1 LNFDKRKYIIL
12 MYMNGRLKKRIVTG
26 GIIMKRIFVL
36 VMAVAIIATMGVAS
50 ASAIFAEKDASGNWV
65 WSYDASELEYPV
77 TKYATDYEGKMG
89 TLHFTNYEYALQ
101 RIDLVNP
108 ADGISFGTT
117 TDANN
122 QGAYDFDIKIY
133 KYDTSLDNSLNGEV
147 LYEGKSP
154 VAYSSWRTSYKF
166 DKTLQPGSYVVEIT
180 SDAQFVNCACVAI
193 STPVEGHSAEVYLSE
208 GIQGD
213 IGHIKN
219 GGYILSYRTF
229 LDKDYVPVEETEAPA
244 DVTEAPTA
252 TPEPTAT
259 PAPEK
264 KPEATKAPEAT
275 PAPEVQETDAE
286 PILTSKSA
294 IIGITVTA
302 GVAVLALVG
311 GILFTKKKKSSE
323 EVKAE
328 EPKQEE
334 AATEEQKTEE

>member
-1 LNFDKRKYIIL
+1 
-12 MYMNGRLKKRIVTG
+12 
-26 GIIMKRIFVL
+26 MKRIFVL

-89 TLHFTNYEYALQ
+89 TLHFTNYEYVLQ

-122 QGAYDFDIKIY
+122 QGAYDFEIKIY

-208 GIQGD
+208 GMQGD

-252 TPEPTAT
+252 TPEPTA
-259 PAPEK
+259 
-264 KPEATKAPEAT
+264 
-275 PAPEVQETDAE
+275 APEVTAAPTEEATEAPAE
-286 PILTSKSA
+286 EATEAPT
-294 IIGITVTA
+294 TA
-302 GVAVLALVG
+302 PAD
-311 GILFTKKKKSSE
+311 E
-323 EVKAE
+323 KAE
-328 EPKQEE
+328 EGGCGSIIAGG
-334 AATEEQKTEE
+334 AAMVALMGLAIVTMRKRR

>member
-1 LNFDKRKYIIL
+1 
-12 MYMNGRLKKRIVTG
+12 
-26 GIIMKRIFVL
+26 MKRIFVL

-122 QGAYDFDIKIY
+122 QGAYDFEIKIY

-208 GIQGD
+208 GMQGD

-252 TPEPTAT
+252 TPEPTA
-259 PAPEK
+259 
-264 KPEATKAPEAT
+264 
-275 PAPEVQETDAE
+275 APEVTAAPTEEATEAPAD
-286 PILTSKSA
+286 
-294 IIGITVTA
+294 VTEA
-302 GVAVLALVG
+302 PTTAPAD
-311 GILFTKKKKSSE
+311 E
-323 EVKAE
+323 KAE
-328 EPKQEE
+328 EGGCGSIIAGG
-334 AATEEQKTEE
+334 AAMLVVMAVAMIFRKRS